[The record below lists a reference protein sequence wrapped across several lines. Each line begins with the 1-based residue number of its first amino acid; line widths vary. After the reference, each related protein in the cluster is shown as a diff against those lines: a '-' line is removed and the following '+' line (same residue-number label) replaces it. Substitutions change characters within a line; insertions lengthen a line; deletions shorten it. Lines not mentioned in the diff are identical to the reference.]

1 MQETKGNK
9 DPEASNGEGDTK
21 AAGGDNAMP
30 TDQRGRFSRP
40 FAYGAIFMAHFL
52 GAVSLLAWMVFLFSG
67 SLDLVD
73 LGLGEAGALGVNA
86 CLCLLFFLQHSL
98 MIRKSIRQWLARFVG
113 EAYLGAL
120 YTITAGMAL
129 LILVVLWQG
138 SDRVLADPQG
148 LVRWLMRA
156 VFFLSLIGF
165 NWGLRALKA
174 FDMIGTAPLFRY
186 LRGLDSPAPMP
197 FTVRGPYCWVRHP
210 LYLFCLLLIW
220 SGPEVTTDRL
230 LYNILWTVWIVFASM
245 LEERDLI
252 ACFGDEYRRYQ
263 AQVPM
268 LFPRSIR
275 PARQE

>member
-1 MQETKGNK
+1 
-9 DPEASNGEGDTK
+9 
-21 AAGGDNAMP
+21 MP
-30 TDQRGRFSRP
+30 TDQSGLFSRP
-40 FAYGAIFMAHFL
+40 FAYGAICLAHFL

-67 SLDLVD
+67 SFDLVD
-73 LGLGEAGALGVNA
+73 LGLGEAGALGVNV
-86 CLCLLFFLQHSL
+86 CLCLIFFLQHSL
-98 MIRKSIRQWLARFVG
+98 MIRRSFRQWLARFVG
-113 EAYLGAL
+113 EAYHGAL

-148 LVRWLMRA
+148 IVRWLMRA

-165 NWGLRALKA
+165 NWGTRALKA
-174 FDMIGTAPLFRY
+174 FDMIGTAPLFRD

-230 LYNILWTVWIVFASM
+230 LYNILWTAWIVIASM